1 MARFA
6 CMFCLAAIGL
16 VLPAL
21 AGAQAGNTDLALVSI
36 TASAKHAKVGDQV
49 TFTIVATNNGPDAG
63 DFNVYFSSDQLHLVS
78 MTCDFGISADT
89 PACEY
94 GTRQEGVTPVTT
106 VVAEVMATGSKQAV
120 ATGCTVGAVGAD
132 PNPGNDC
139 ADVSV
144 KVIGKK

>member
-6 CMFCLAAIGL
+6 CVLCLASIGL
-16 VLPAL
+16 VLPAS
-21 AGAQAGNTDLALVSI
+21 AGAQAGNADLAVVSI

-49 TFTIVATNNGPDAG
+49 TFTIVATNNGPEAD

-78 MTCDFGISADT
+78 MTCDLGISADT

-94 GTRQEGVTPVTT
+94 GTQPPGVMLTTT
-106 VVAEVMATGSKQAV
+106 VVAQVMATGSNNAV
-120 ATGCTVGAVGAD
+120 ATGCTVGSPGSD

-139 ADVSV
+139 ASATV
-144 KVIGKK
+144 KVVGKR